1 MPQVKP
7 LHVVGVNDLLKG
19 LNYIDEDMKNHIS
32 AAIRPAML
40 GIRNKARSYVPS
52 NSEVLSGWTRQANAR
67 PDYRPFPRFD
77 STMAKAGI
85 DYREGENRTSKNG
98 FRVSNY
104 VYNVNP
110 GGSIY
115 ETAGRL
121 NPEGRAPFMRVSS
134 GEGGS
139 VEGYAGKSRGR
150 KRSTRTYSS
159 ANPFAGYQ
167 FVTDLPPVT
176 SQPKIKDVR
185 SGGRKTKGRLI
196 YRAWAEDSPKV
207 YTAIFRAVNATVDN
221 FNKSTEIK
229 RSAA

>member
-1 MPQVKP
+1 
-7 LHVVGVNDLLKG
+7 
-19 LNYIDEDMKNHIS
+19 
-32 AAIRPAML
+32 
-40 GIRNKARSYVPS
+40 
-52 NSEVLSGWTRQANAR
+52 
-67 PDYRPFPRFD
+67 
-77 STMAKAGI
+77 MAKAGI

-150 KRSTRTYSS
+150 RRSTRTYSS

-176 SQPKIKDVR
+176 SQPKMKDVR